1 MVCDSYPPAPPAGPP
16 LLPNDPQAAWIL
28 VASLAGSWVLLL
40 LFGVCVH
47 FAEKRRTRK
56 KEKAREE
63 RQNVF
68 EATANFYEY
77 DPKRLPPPVP
87 SCVSPSAAEGTGGGD
102 TQEGVALDAKGEP
115 LSLRGSLLYGRFVW
129 PGAPSP
135 PEARSAGGAGR
146 LQRLWLA
153 RGGVGGGKNT
163 AAGERRH
170 FLQAARAERAAPGAS
185 AGGGS
190 S

>member
-16 LLPNDPQAAWIL
+16 LLPSDPQAAWIL

-47 FAEKRRTRK
+47 FAEKRRSRK

-87 SCVSPSAAEGTGGGD
+87 SAADGD
-102 TQEGVALDAKGEP
+102 AQEGVALDAKGEP

-163 AAGERRH
+163 AAGERR
-170 FLQAARAERAAPGAS
+170 LQKMAAARAERAAPGAS

>member
-87 SCVSPSAAEGTGGGD
+87 SAADGD

-115 LSLRGSLLYGRFVW
+115 GECMAR
-129 PGAPSP
+129 PG
-135 PEARSAGGAGR
+135 
-146 LQRLWLA
+146 
-153 RGGVGGGKNT
+153 
-163 AAGERRH
+163 
-170 FLQAARAERAAPGAS
+170 PGWDHKVEKDPDAL
-185 AGGGS
+185 
-190 S
+190 

>member
-87 SCVSPSAAEGTGGGD
+87 SAVRPFFVTIVSHT
-102 TQEGVALDAKGEP
+102 T
-115 LSLRGSLLYGRFVW
+115 
-129 PGAPSP
+129 
-135 PEARSAGGAGR
+135 
-146 LQRLWLA
+146 
-153 RGGVGGGKNT
+153 
-163 AAGERRH
+163 
-170 FLQAARAERAAPGAS
+170 
-185 AGGGS
+185 
-190 S
+190 

>member
-16 LLPNDPQAAWIL
+16 LLSNDPQAAWII
-28 VASLAGSWVLLL
+28 VVSLAGSWVLLL

-47 FAEKRRTRK
+47 FAEQRRTRK

-77 DPKRLPPPVP
+77 DPMRLPPPVP
-87 SCVSPSAAEGTGGGD
+87 SAADGD
-102 TQEGVALDAKGEP
+102 AQEGVALDAKGEP

-163 AAGERRH
+163 AAGERR
-170 FLQAARAERAAPGAS
+170 LQKMAAARAERAAPGAS

>member
-16 LLPNDPQAAWIL
+16 LLANDPQAAWIL

-87 SCVSPSAAEGTGGGD
+87 AAADGD
-102 TQEGVALDAKGEP
+102 AQEGVALDAKGEP
-115 LSLRGSLLYGRFVW
+115 LAGARCVRPVVW

-135 PEARSAGGAGR
+135 PEARSAAAPAACSGWAP
-146 LQRLWLA
+146 
-153 RGGVGGGKNT
+153 RGGVGGGKT
-163 AAGERRH
+163 RRGQPPQKMAAAGGARGAGRERGRR
-170 FLQAARAERAAPGAS
+170 L
-185 AGGGS
+185 
-190 S
+190 

>member
-16 LLPNDPQAAWIL
+16 LLSNDPQAAWII
-28 VASLAGSWVLLL
+28 VVSLAGSWVLLL

-47 FAEKRRTRK
+47 FAEQRRTRK

-77 DPKRLPPPVP
+77 DPKRLPARA
-87 SCVSPSAAEGTGGGD
+87 SAADGD
-102 TQEGVALDAKGEP
+102 AQEGVALDAKGEP
-115 LSLRGSLLYGRFVW
+115 LSLQGSLLYGRFVW

-146 LQRLWLA
+146 LQRLAA
-153 RGGVGGGKNT
+153 RGASRRQKHGGGRAPPAENGGG
-163 AAGERRH
+163 AGG
-170 FLQAARAERAAPGAS
+170 ARGAGRKR
-185 AGGGS
+185 GGGS
-190 S
+190 G